1 MKMKKKILSAATAL
15 FAALLLLT
23 GAAAADAEGTIHIT
37 VPEEPIQIGEAFD
50 LTLGDTIYL
59 GNGETA
65 PFQNLESVEA
75 KITARLGD
83 EMEISAEVNLI
94 TGEDSARIHVIADSC
109 RALFPSAGV
118 WTIHVSINAEIMDEE
133 GEAHI
138 YLIRSKETEMTVSA
152 AAPQITAEVI
162 RFGASGEKEFL
173 MAAVRCAD
181 GDLFGAGAEDAEH
194 WMVRL
199 EEQELSL
206 DSVEYSGEDTV
217 VLCLGAAA
225 AGGILEIQALPG
237 AFLSGEAASLV
248 AQAEIPVG
256 NAVPVSVKFLMN
268 SSLPAGLTWKLRQ
281 EENRTAPEEFRIL
294 IAGSAGD
301 PVCDA
306 TVRDGDLA
314 LSVSEAASGV
324 YTYTCLLPDWNPE
337 ALPEDTYS
345 AVILSGGAESY
356 GESWSKKRE
365 DPPVIFDQPV
375 FSPDNAG
382 RVPAGGT
389 SEDVPKNPV
398 VENTPDGSAA
408 GFISGPGGQAA
419 AVTLSSSSVQTAQAS
434 GGSVVL
440 PIPAVSPAAG
450 SVITIATGSAGPV
463 KVEIPVEG
471 AGPGTVA
478 ILVRPDGTEQIIRT
492 SLAADGVVTV
502 AVTDG
507 DMIRIADN
515 SEAFSDTS
523 SHWARDAITFAAA
536 RELFSGTGGGNF
548 TPDGGMTRA
557 MLITVL
563 ARYDGADTEGESW
576 YEKALAWASARGIS
590 SGENPDTPVSREQM
604 AAMLYRYAA
613 FIGKDSGMR
622 GDLTGFADGDS
633 VSGYAGE
640 AMAWAVGAGIIGGT
654 DKGLLAP
661 RNGATRA
668 EAAAILMRFCMNI
681 L

>member
-194 WMVRL
+194 WTVRL

-248 AQAEIPVG
+248 AQVEIPVG

-268 SSLPAGLTWKLRQ
+268 GSLPAGLTWKLRQ

-382 RVPAGGT
+382 RDPAGGT
-389 SEDVPKNPV
+389 SSDVPKNPV

-434 GGSVVL
+434 GGSVAL
-440 PIPAVSPAAG
+440 PIPPVSPAAG

-492 SLAADGVVTV
+492 SWPPT
-502 AVTDG
+502 
-507 DMIRIADN
+507 
-515 SEAFSDTS
+515 
-523 SHWARDAITFAAA
+523 
-536 RELFSGTGGGNF
+536 
-548 TPDGGMTRA
+548 
-557 MLITVL
+557 
-563 ARYDGADTEGESW
+563 
-576 YEKALAWASARGIS
+576 AL
-590 SGENPDTPVSREQM
+590 
-604 AAMLYRYAA
+604 
-613 FIGKDSGMR
+613 
-622 GDLTGFADGDS
+622 
-633 VSGYAGE
+633 
-640 AMAWAVGAGIIGGT
+640 
-654 DKGLLAP
+654 
-661 RNGATRA
+661 
-668 EAAAILMRFCMNI
+668 
-681 L
+681 

>member
-1 MKMKKKILSAATAL
+1 MKKKILSAATAL

-194 WMVRL
+194 WTVRL

-248 AQAEIPVG
+248 AQVEIPVG

-268 SSLPAGLTWKLRQ
+268 GSLPAGLTWKLRQ

-324 YTYTCLLPDWNPE
+324 YT
-337 ALPEDTYS
+337 
-345 AVILSGGAESY
+345 
-356 GESWSKKRE
+356 
-365 DPPVIFDQPV
+365 
-375 FSPDNAG
+375 
-382 RVPAGGT
+382 
-389 SEDVPKNPV
+389 
-398 VENTPDGSAA
+398 
-408 GFISGPGGQAA
+408 
-419 AVTLSSSSVQTAQAS
+419 
-434 GGSVVL
+434 
-440 PIPAVSPAAG
+440 
-450 SVITIATGSAGPV
+450 
-463 KVEIPVEG
+463 
-471 AGPGTVA
+471 
-478 ILVRPDGTEQIIRT
+478 
-492 SLAADGVVTV
+492 
-502 AVTDG
+502 
-507 DMIRIADN
+507 
-515 SEAFSDTS
+515 
-523 SHWARDAITFAAA
+523 
-536 RELFSGTGGGNF
+536 
-548 TPDGGMTRA
+548 
-557 MLITVL
+557 
-563 ARYDGADTEGESW
+563 
-576 YEKALAWASARGIS
+576 
-590 SGENPDTPVSREQM
+590 
-604 AAMLYRYAA
+604 
-613 FIGKDSGMR
+613 
-622 GDLTGFADGDS
+622 
-633 VSGYAGE
+633 
-640 AMAWAVGAGIIGGT
+640 
-654 DKGLLAP
+654 
-661 RNGATRA
+661 
-668 EAAAILMRFCMNI
+668 
-681 L
+681 